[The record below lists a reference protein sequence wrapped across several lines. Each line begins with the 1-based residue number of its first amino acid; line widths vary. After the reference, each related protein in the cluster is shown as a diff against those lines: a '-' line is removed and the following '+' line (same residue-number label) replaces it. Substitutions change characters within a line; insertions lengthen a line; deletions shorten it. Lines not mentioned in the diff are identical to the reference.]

1 MSDKTTNHLANNRT
15 FLSWIRTSLGIMAF
29 GFVIERF
36 TLFTKQVSILITHYS
51 PPEKV
56 ITSINHFSSSAFI
69 GILLVFL
76 GVVISLLAYF
86 QFLLDQKKIEAENYQ
101 PTNWLYAIL
110 TGTILLMGIFL
121 VFYLNQNF
129 VGT

>member
-15 FLSWIRTSLGIMAF
+15 FLAWVRTSLGIMAF

-36 TLFTKQVSILITHYS
+36 TLFTKQVSLLLTQYS
-51 PPEKV
+51 PSEK
-56 ITSINHFSSSAFI
+56 IFKSISHYGNSAFI
-69 GILLVFL
+69 GVLLVLL
-76 GVVISLLAYF
+76 GVIICLLAF
-86 QFLLDQKKIEAENYQ
+86 IQFLLDQKKIEAESYQ

-110 TGTILLMGIFL
+110 TGSILLIGIFL
-121 VFYLNQNF
+121 VFYLNSNF